1 MTWHRLGLLAV
12 PTSCHLRVR
21 GQFAT
26 AINADLGRTD
36 TRLVAP
42 ACKSL
47 ASSGIAEKE
56 RP

>member
-36 TRLVAP
+36 SRLLAP

-47 ASSGIAEKE
+47 APSGIAEKE